1 MKTQLN
7 IFYLKWG
14 KFGIEEYLC
23 YQKQKTCGSIIN
35 FVINTI
41 VCMLLYIFFFLEI
54 NTLDFSHENK
64 CLIHSPSDLPLPLGK
79 QEEAEM
85 CFLLEYETASLAK
98 AQAGIALGLKATGR
112 SRVSLL
118 YIHCTLH
125 YPHLITRQKQLS
137 VQSFFLFLFKTL

>member
-1 MKTQLN
+1 M
-7 IFYLKWG
+7 
-14 KFGIEEYLC
+14 
-23 YQKQKTCGSIIN
+23 
-35 FVINTI
+35 VI
-41 VCMLLYIFFFLEI
+41 YIFFLEI

-98 AQAGIALGLKATGR
+98 AQAGIALGLKATGS

-118 YIHCTLH
+118 YIQCTLH

-137 VQSFFLFLFKTL
+137 VQSLFKKLFSFY